1 MRYAVTKQQSR
12 MFDTPNSL
20 AFLTGCAA
28 AACTVSAFPLLCT
41 LCLPSSSGQFAGLQC
56 RPANVIPVLHL
67 TSPDLAQ
74 HPAEGQHT
82 LSTANF
88 SKQWTQSVQQV
99 CCTTKRVPA
108 TVHIKQNERMCA
120 CKCTCIVD
128 KLGLITSTVVDMLA
142 NESLTALSCA
152 AMFGTFMSATLKAS
166 ALTGG
171 LELCGSGDV
180 GGDPAGVESA
190 DVSLSDP
197 TTDFSVLCTRPM
209 PVISLGNSSTTL
221 CRVLR
226 VSPGLLDSGSWLC
239 STSMLSEF
247 PYSYGS
253 FVINTRQPVTTCS
266 RQLAA
271 LLGDV
276 LRGLLL
282 RYISIL
288 SADQAVQLQAR
299 CFDMSSGLHHY
310 RAYASMQYCTSATSK
325 EA

>member
-1 MRYAVTKQQSR
+1 MIE
-12 MFDTPNSL
+12 
-20 AFLTGCAA
+20 
-28 AACTVSAFPLLCT
+28 
-41 LCLPSSSGQFAGLQC
+41 PSSSAALCSHKTTKHHVCYTKLTGIPDRLRRSCLHSFSFSTALHSLSSTLTRAIC
-56 RPANVIPVLHL
+56 RPPMQVCNVIPVLHL

-88 SKQWTQSVQQV
+88 SKQWTQSVQHV

-108 TVHIKQNERMCA
+108 TFHKQNERMCA

-152 AMFGTFMSATLKAS
+152 ARFGTSMSATLKAS

-180 GGDPAGVESA
+180 GGDAAGVESA

-197 TTDFSVLCTRPM
+197 TTDFGVLWTRPM

-226 VSPGLLDSGSWLC
+226 VSAGLLDSESWLC
-239 STSMLSEF
+239 STSMLSCTG
-247 PYSYGS
+247 PTHTHCPPGLP
-253 FVINTRQPVTTCS
+253 RQPHRQKI
-266 RQLAA
+266 RQLAPA
-271 LLGDV
+271 
-276 LRGLLL
+276 
-282 RYISIL
+282 SPT
-288 SADQAVQLQAR
+288 
-299 CFDMSSGLHHY
+299 MSFP
-310 RAYASMQYCTSATSK
+310 
-325 EA
+325 